1 MDLQKDFLNMQ
12 IAYEKNCAIRCNYSY
27 EELKAQLDRSESLF
41 GTRYLE
47 GSPRHENWLLWVE
60 AWQAVKEQ
68 AKSALLE
75 QFEINNKLVEQIEK
89 FKDQA
94 KDTERLNF
102 LLAGEHIRTVV
113 KRDIENDNYEVVG
126 SHYLFTEL
134 YWIDGFDYYENTS
147 AHSER
152 DAIDK
157 AMLEA
162 QEQSH
167 D

>member
-1 MDLQKDFLNMQ
+1 MDLLK
-12 IAYEKNCAIRCNYSY
+12 AREKFAEINLKEGFYTQ
-27 EELKAQLDRSESLF
+27 EELETSNLGVFDCNAAEQDFEKWWDCLIYYVQPLID
-41 GTRYLE
+41 
-47 GSPRHENWLLWVE
+47 
-60 AWQAVKEQ
+60 QKE
-68 AKSALLE
+68 KTLLE

-89 FKDQA
+89 LKDQA

-113 KRDIENDNYEVVG
+113 KRDIENDDYEVVG

>member
-1 MDLQKDFLNMQ
+1 MDIQKEKLDYTAMLVAEDALTQDQCDTLKLN
-12 IAYEKNCAIRCNYSY
+12 IALHMLYSY
-27 EELKAQLDRSESLF
+27 RLPSATIDCINWGWSAWLKA
-41 GTRYLE
+41 
-47 GSPRHENWLLWVE
+47 
-60 AWQAVKEQ
+60 K
-68 AKSALLE
+68 AKAEKALLE

-89 FKDQA
+89 LKDQA

-113 KRDIENDNYEVVG
+113 KRDIENDDYEVVG

-157 AMLEA
+157 AMIEA